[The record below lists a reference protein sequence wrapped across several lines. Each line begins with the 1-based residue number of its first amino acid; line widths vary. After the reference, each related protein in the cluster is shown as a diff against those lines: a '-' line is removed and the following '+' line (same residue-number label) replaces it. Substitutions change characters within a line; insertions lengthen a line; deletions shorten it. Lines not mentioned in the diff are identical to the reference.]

1 MRSCYGWEKSLPLGL
16 MNLDVFISGL
26 KQDNDA
32 VMNAIITDFSN
43 GLVEG
48 TVNKIKLVKR
58 VMYA

>member
-1 MRSCYGWEKSLPLGL
+1 